1 MARVRGSGDSSHG
14 SNFGD
19 GENSVKRANLRG
31 TDPGLN
37 ELASAF
43 DYGRRC
49 CGYQSSNAFVE
60 RFAIPGRFRYWDAP
74 APKPCPVTASD
85 GPSASRELCA
95 DRLEECLDDGVQRSN
110 VGFDPAQVQDTE
122 KGEQSHDDE
131 DDRGASVKGIVC
143 IGCHRSSLQGMR
155 AVSLSPVRVGM
166 DRVCPR
172 TLEGPHPVD
181 DAAAATA
188 MLPNDEM
195 IVYDAI
201 DEKAARSSRVVVPAD
216 EETGW
221 PTAMDALVRERMPRK
236 DSSCL

>member
-1 MARVRGSGDSSHG
+1 
-14 SNFGD
+14 
-19 GENSVKRANLRG
+19 
-31 TDPGLN
+31 
-37 ELASAF
+37 
-43 DYGRRC
+43 
-49 CGYQSSNAFVE
+49 
-60 RFAIPGRFRYWDAP
+60 
-74 APKPCPVTASD
+74 
-85 GPSASRELCA
+85 
-95 DRLEECLDDGVQRSN
+95 
-110 VGFDPAQVQDTE
+110 
-122 KGEQSHDDE
+122 
-131 DDRGASVKGIVC
+131 
-143 IGCHRSSLQGMR
+143 
-155 AVSLSPVRVGM
+155 M